1 MNDRVQDIYNDTE
14 HLATALDAIK
24 TKDDVSQGVL
34 VAVKAALYA
43 NSELAGIVSD
53 MFCEHALPYQV
64 EASSMSDDTFI
75 NQVMDGLKEQGY
87 LMINDDFIDQL
98 IITLHANVTIINT
111 MTQLAELETK
121 MLGSLLPTGSR
132 QVESLKELS
141 KRIAEIAFNVEDVRN
156 DQR

>member
-1 MNDRVQDIYNDTE
+1 
-14 HLATALDAIK
+14 
-24 TKDDVSQGVL
+24 
-34 VAVKAALYA
+34 
-43 NSELAGIVSD
+43 
-53 MFCEHALPYQV
+53 
-64 EASSMSDDTFI
+64 MSDNTFI

-111 MTQLAELETK
+111 MTQIAEIETQ

-132 QVESLKELS
+132 QVESLKNLS
-141 KRIAEIAFNVEDVRN
+141 VKIAEIAFNVEDVRN

>member
-1 MNDRVQDIYNDTE
+1 
-14 HLATALDAIK
+14 
-24 TKDDVSQGVL
+24 
-34 VAVKAALYA
+34 
-43 NSELAGIVSD
+43 
-53 MFCEHALPYQV
+53 
-64 EASSMSDDTFI
+64 MSDNDFI
-75 NQVMDGLKEQGY
+75 TQVMDGLKDEGF

-111 MTQLAELETK
+111 MTQLAEIEVK

-141 KRIAEIAFNVEDVRN
+141 KNIAEIAFNVEDVRN